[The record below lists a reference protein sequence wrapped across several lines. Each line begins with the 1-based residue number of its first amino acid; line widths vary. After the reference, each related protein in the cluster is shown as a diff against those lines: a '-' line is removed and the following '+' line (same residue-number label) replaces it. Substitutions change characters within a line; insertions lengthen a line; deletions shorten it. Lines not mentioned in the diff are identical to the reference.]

1 MAAAEKTELLTVA
14 QAAKIL
20 GVSRQALYKR
30 MNNDL
35 STYVVTVDKR
45 KWLDSAVLSAF
56 FVNLST
62 DSVDKLTDVKTL
74 QKMIEMLERENEL
87 KQQTIERLL
96 EEKQEDHRQLMQ
108 LTEQVGSTLQA
119 LTQGQLADKLI
130 AGQKVLADKDGFDF
144 RSSWS
149 EVEKPKQ
156 KKPWWRRRD

>member
-1 MAAAEKTELLTVA
+1 MAATEKTGLLTVA

-30 MNNDL
+30 MNDDL

-45 KWLDSAVLSAF
+45 KWLDSAILSAF

-74 QKMIEMLERENEL
+74 QKMVEMLERENEL

-96 EEKQEDHRQLMQ
+96 EEKQEDHRQLMR

-130 AGQKVLADKDGFDF
+130 AGQKVLADT
-144 RSSWS
+144 
-149 EVEKPKQ
+149 EKLKQ

>member
-1 MAAAEKTELLTVA
+1 MATTEKTGLLTVA

-30 MNNDL
+30 MNDDL

-74 QKMIEMLERENEL
+74 QKMVEMLERENEL

-96 EEKQEDHRQLMQ
+96 EEKQEDRRQLMR

-130 AGQKVLADKDGFDF
+130 AGQKVLADT
-144 RSSWS
+144 
-149 EVEKPKQ
+149 EKPKQ
-156 KKPWWRRRD
+156 KKPWWRRRG